1 MGVMNVTLLR
11 INCLNGFMKRKSFI
25 PACLFSLLILILA
38 SLPGDE
44 LQRIQGYPE
53 NPLLRIILSDPFMH
67 FVVFGLLALLICRG
81 FYSGSGR
88 SIPLAIVAILAI
100 GYGFIIEAYQ
110 GVLPSRTFGFD
121 DLLWNTVGVLFV
133 LALVGMFRRMGHRE
147 WGT

>member
-1 MGVMNVTLLR
+1 MTN
-11 INCLNGFMKRKSFI
+11 LNDLISRRNFI
-25 PACLFSLLILILA
+25 PAYLFSLLLWILA

-44 LQRIQGYPE
+44 LQRIQIYPE

-100 GYGFIIEAYQ
+100 GYGLLIEIYQ
-110 GVLPSRTFGFD
+110 GILPWRAFGLD
-121 DLLWNTVGVLFV
+121 DLFWNTVGVLFV
-133 LALVGMFRRMGHRE
+133 LALVGVFGGARAFHLK
-147 WGT
+147 T